1 MRSFNALLAESSA
14 NRECFPYERFM
25 AYGPESL
32 TDAELL
38 AIIIRTGSNC
48 NSPVDIAGQIMDMG
62 IGKERG
68 LNSLF
73 SLTLDELMTIHGIGQ
88 IKAIK
93 LKCIAEIAKRMSS
106 QTRGELL
113 NCSCPSDVADYF
125 MEKLRHEEQ
134 EKTILLCLDN
144 KLNLIEECLLSIGT
158 VNSASLSPR
167 DVFMRALRC
176 GASNIILLH
185 NHPTGDPS
193 PSRADVTITNKIC
206 ESGIMLDIRL
216 QDHIIIGDRSY
227 CSLREKD
234 LLWQ

>member
-1 MRSFNALLAESSA
+1 
-14 NRECFPYERFM
+14 
-25 AYGPESL
+25 
-32 TDAELL
+32 
-38 AIIIRTGSNC
+38 
-48 NSPVDIAGQIMDMG
+48 MDLG
-62 IGKERG
+62 IGKEKG

-73 SLTLDELMTIHGIGQ
+73 SLTLDELMSIHGIGQ
-88 IKAIK
+88 IKAVK

-113 NCSCPSDVADYF
+113 NCNNPSDVADYF

-167 DVFMRALRC
+167 DVFMRALKC
-176 GASNIILLH
+176 WASNIILLH

-193 PSRADVTITNKIC
+193 PSKADVIVTNKIS